1 MNTSVRAAYEDMR
14 AWDPADDGPGI
25 PWPDDWV
32 VDPEAFRCGIDFSSM
47 DDKNE
52 IRRLDLEK
60 IEAWH
65 TRVQGSVPRYVPF
78 LAKYYPLAL
87 KAFRARYETSTEGT
101 LPKQFIALCHVH
113 LAACWN
119 QPDSL
124 RRALHM
130 ARYFG
135 VEKDHVVQ
143 VVALSM
149 LYLGDIATDGTVR
162 DLEGVLEEWEL

>member
-32 VDPEAFRCGIDFSSM
+32 VDPEAFRCGIDFSLM

-65 TRVQGSVPRYVPF
+65 TRCKVQ
-78 LAKYYPLAL
+78 
-87 KAFRARYETSTEGT
+87 FRGT
-101 LPKQFIALCHVH
+101 FRFSRSIT
-113 LAACWN
+113 
-119 QPDSL
+119 
-124 RRALHM
+124 R
-130 ARYFG
+130 
-135 VEKDHVVQ
+135 
-143 VVALSM
+143 
-149 LYLGDIATDGTVR
+149 
-162 DLEGVLEEWEL
+162 